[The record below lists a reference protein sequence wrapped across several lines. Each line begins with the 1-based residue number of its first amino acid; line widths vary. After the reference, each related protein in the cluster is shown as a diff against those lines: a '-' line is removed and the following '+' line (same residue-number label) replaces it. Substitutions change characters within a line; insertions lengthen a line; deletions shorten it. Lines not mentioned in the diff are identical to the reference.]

1 MHLLLHSLVCIK
13 LASLNVLQINLKR
26 FATKIRSPLIFAHV
40 RAAYPGMLVSE
51 ANCHP
56 FQFGRFLWMH
66 NGGIGKFPAVARA
79 LRESLRDDLY
89 NTMQVIMVSCSC

>member
-1 MHLLLHSLVCIK
+1 MCVHFYLRWLPFYFSYLSC
-13 LASLNVLQINLKR
+13 AVLQINLKR

-66 NGGIGKFPAVARA
+66 NGGIGKYTSVART
-79 LRESLRDDLY
+79 LRESLRDELY
-89 NTMQVIMVSCSC
+89 NAMQVPT